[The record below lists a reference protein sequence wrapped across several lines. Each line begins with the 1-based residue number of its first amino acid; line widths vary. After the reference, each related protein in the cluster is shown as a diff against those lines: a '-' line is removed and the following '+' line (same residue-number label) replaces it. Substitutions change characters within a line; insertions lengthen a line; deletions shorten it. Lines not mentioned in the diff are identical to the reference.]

1 MSNKVIALQLIG
13 IGPGEEGQ
21 VEYFSTN
28 EKLIAAF
35 LKGSHLSNGIVNLD
49 DDAELTREEF
59 IHQLIAEGSMTV
71 RDDNDEEYSYTIYD
85 NDLTVDKEE
94 F

>member
-1 MSNKVIALQLIG
+1 MSNKVIALQLVG

-35 LKGSHLSNGIVNLD
+35 LAGSHLTHGIVNID
-49 DDAELTREEF
+49 DDEELTREEF
-59 IHQLIAEGSMTV
+59 IHKLVEERSLTV
-71 RDDNDEEYSYTIYD
+71 QDENEEEYSYTVYEH
-85 NDLTVDKEE
+85 DLAIDKEE